1 MTPSLQTTFEVL
13 SSSRNNSAVPVLM
26 SALECSDGAIF
37 ERALKTLVSRRN
49 RSGHFA
55 VVSRWHLLS
64 AEQRELVRAGRG
76 KMSAALRD
84 GVLSDDDQTFKNASD
99 IVEEFGE
106 FDLVSALVTL
116 SENKQHKHSSQATA
130 LVVRFANLL
139 SEMVHGRRD
148 KKDRRNPNMIRH
160 QVLESL
166 ERSVERFRKH
176 NRSELIEAF
185 VVVGGSS
192 SGLLRAIIEDPH
204 HACYLTVAH
213 TLSTSES
220 TAVVKLLLSFLESK
234 YVSQASLTIISK
246 RADSVFL
253 RHLLQFVGN
262 HPTDNMKKNLL
273 RIRNF
278 AWLKAKGW
286 NIGEL
291 DEADQE
297 RYAAL
302 VSASGLNKDEILELL
317 KDLLKKGQPGG
328 RAAACE
334 MLATMQGERPN
345 RLILDALNDPAPQVQ
360 AAATRQLRDRRVT
373 GAMGLLIKLV
383 DSPHEL
389 VRDAARESLSEFS
402 LENYLKQFDALD
414 DESRRSKGELIAK
427 VDKDFLSKLTVELD
441 SRSCRNRMR
450 ALEIAEVTGM
460 VRPLAADLIERL
472 EDADHLI
479 RAATAEILQHCP
491 TAKVQQALQY
501 ATHDRSPA
509 VQNAAKSTLATFD
522 GLYLP
527 RRATSPA
534 ESRT

>member
-13 SSSRNNSAVPVLM
+13 SKSRNNSAVPVLM
-26 SALECSDGAIF
+26 GALECSDGTIF

-84 GVLSDDDQTFKNASD
+84 GVLSEDDQTFKNACA

-106 FDLVSALVTL
+106 FDLVSTLVSL
-116 SENKQHKHSSQATA
+116 SENKQHKRSSQATA
-130 LVVRFANLL
+130 LVVLLANLL
-139 SEMVHGRRD
+139 SEMVHGRSD
-148 KKDRRNPNMIRH
+148 KKDRRDPNMIRRH
-160 QVLESL
+160 VLESL

-185 VVVGGSS
+185 VVLGGSS

-204 HACYLTVAH
+204 HVCYLTVVH

-220 TAVVKLLLSFLESK
+220 TAVVELLLSFLESEHA
-234 YVSQASLTIISK
+234 SQASLTIISK
-246 RADSVFL
+246 RADKVFL
-253 RHLLQFVGN
+253 HHLLQFFGDRPNDKV
-262 HPTDNMKKNLL
+262 KKNLG

-278 AWLKAKGW
+278 AWLKTKQW

-291 DEADQE
+291 DEVEQE
-297 RYAAL
+297 CYAAL
-302 VSASGLNKDEILELL
+302 VSESGLNKNQLFELL
-317 KDLLKKGQPGG
+317 EELLKKGLPGG
-328 RAAACE
+328 RAAACT

-345 RLILDALNDPAPQVQ
+345 RLILKALNDPAPQVQ

-414 DESRRSKGELIAK
+414 DESGRSKGEMIAK
-427 VDKDFLSKLTVELD
+427 GDKDFLRKLTAELD
-441 SRSCRNRMR
+441 SRSRRNRMR
-450 ALEIAEVTGM
+450 AIEIAEVTGM
-460 VRPLAADLIERL
+460 VRSMATALVERL
-472 EDADHLI
+472 EDEDHLI
-479 RAATAEILQHCP
+479 RTAAAEILQHCP
-491 TAKVQQALQY
+491 TAEVQQALQY

-509 VQNAAKSTLATFD
+509 VQNAAKSTLAAFD

-527 RRATSPA
+527 RRATSTA